1 MFCTRR
7 LRQEVPLLSRHMRST
22 DEELARALPWIV
34 RGAPLPDGSVAIT
47 PLSWERQ
54 RLARVE
60 AGTGRLFVVVDA
72 VVLAVLLATGMVV
85 DVFDVR
91 RDSSGAY
98 LGEAAGAIV
107 QLSNLQDVCVHGSS
121 ARVVGRVR
129 VRLGQQDSRTGAWA
143 ADCVGAGLGLP
154 CCVDAT

>member
-34 RGAPLPDGSVAIT
+34 RGVPLADGSVAIT
-47 PLSWERQ
+47 PLTWERQ

-72 VVLAVLLATGMVV
+72 TVLAVLLEAGMVV

-91 RDSSGAY
+91 RDAAGAY
-98 LGEAAGAIV
+98 LGEAAGALV
-107 QLSNLQDVCVHGSS
+107 HLANLQEVCAHGSS

-129 VRLGQQDSRTGAWA
+129 VRLVDQDPRTGAWSA
-143 ADCVGAGLGLP
+143 ECTGPGLGLP
-154 CCVDAT
+154 CCAEAS